1 MRIQH
6 DIDHG
11 CTLAE
16 NIANRFRLSLPTFM
30 VFKDGKETEKV
41 LGADASKLQQV
52 LQDLDEISKN
62 GTGASSSG
70 SNSGVSWAS
79 SALPRGYNDVTN
91 QVDLK
96 GLELLNAD
104 QEFGT
109 VRTLV
114 DDKKPSA
121 LDNKGKAS
129 DSKDWVESDTDEQLM
144 LFIPFQATLKIHTIQ
159 V

>member
-1 MRIQH
+1 M
-6 DIDHG
+6 
-11 CTLAE
+11 AE
-16 NIANRFRLSLPTFM
+16 NIANRYRLSLPTFM

-41 LGADASKLQQV
+41 LGANAPKLQQV
-52 LQDLDEISKN
+52 LQDLDKISKD
-62 GTGASSSG
+62 GAGASSG
-70 SNSGVSWAS
+70 GPNSGVPWAS
-79 SALPRGYNDVTN
+79 AALPRGYNDVTD
-91 QVDLK
+91 QADLK

-121 LDNKGKAS
+121 LDNKGKGS

>member
-1 MRIQH
+1 
-6 DIDHG
+6 
-11 CTLAE
+11 
-16 NIANRFRLSLPTFM
+16 M
-30 VFKDGKETEKV
+30 VFKNGKETEKV
-41 LGADASKLQQV
+41 LGANAPKLQQV
-52 LQDLDEISKN
+52 LQDLDMISKD
-62 GTGASSSG
+62 GASASSSG
-70 SNSGVSWAS
+70 SSSGVSWARG
-79 SALPRGYNDVTN
+79 ALPRGYNDVTD

-121 LDNKGKAS
+121 LDNRGKSSGA
-129 DSKDWVESDTDEQLM
+129 KDWVESDTDEQLM

-159 V
+159 VRHLSTMRISDGH

>member
-1 MRIQH
+1 
-6 DIDHG
+6 
-11 CTLAE
+11 
-16 NIANRFRLSLPTFM
+16 M

-41 LGADASKLQQV
+41 LGANVQKLQQV
-52 LQDLDEISKN
+52 LQDLDKISKD
-62 GTGASSSG
+62 GAGASSSG
-70 SNSGVSWAS
+70 SNGGVSWASS
-79 SALPRGYNDVTN
+79 SALPRGYNDVTD

-104 QEFGT
+104 QQFAT

-121 LDNKGKAS
+121 LDNKGKGS
-129 DSKDWVESDTDEQLM
+129 EVKDWVESDTDEQLM

-159 V
+159 VRQLSAMRYLADTDKY